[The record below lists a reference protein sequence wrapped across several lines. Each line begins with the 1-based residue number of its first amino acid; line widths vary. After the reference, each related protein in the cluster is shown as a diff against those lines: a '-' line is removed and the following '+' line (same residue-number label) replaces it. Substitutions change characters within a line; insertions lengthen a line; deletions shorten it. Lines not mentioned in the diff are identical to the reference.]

1 LSENFG
7 LVVAEALERG
17 KRVITTDGVPVWN
30 PGDRGQELGASDEVG
45 EGEDSSTS
53 TLNFDSNIL
62 IGYDGRL
69 LYLNGYRD
77 GTKEKRVE
85 LLKKAIEGVVVS
97 R

>member
-1 LSENFG
+1 MG
-7 LVVAEALERG
+7 ER
-17 KRVITTDGVPVWN
+17 
-30 PGDRGQELGASDEVG
+30 
-45 EGEDSSTS
+45 EDSSTS

-69 LYLNGYRD
+69 LYLKGYRD

-85 LLKKAIEGVVVS
+85 LLKEAIEGVVVS